1 MGLHLCQLIAEH
13 RSTLAK
19 VLATT
24 DGRQLLSEGHYN
36 YVLLMCLYYYSLFLC
51 IAAFKL
57 AESGSI
63 VEITMLLC
71 SQVQV

>member
-24 DGRQLLSEGHYN
+24 DGRQLLSEGHFS
-36 YVLLMCLYYYSLFLC
+36 VFIDVSL
-51 IAAFKL
+51 L
-57 AESGSI
+57 AELI
-63 VEITMLLC
+63 FFA
-71 SQVQV
+71 